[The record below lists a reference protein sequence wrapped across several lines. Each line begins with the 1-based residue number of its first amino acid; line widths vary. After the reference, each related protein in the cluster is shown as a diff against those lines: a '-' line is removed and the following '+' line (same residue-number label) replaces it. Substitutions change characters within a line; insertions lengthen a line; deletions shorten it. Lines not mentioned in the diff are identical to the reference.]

1 MAASIDPAVEA
12 ALADVRRDDTDT
24 NWALA
29 GYESNTSI
37 GLIGQGSGGVE
48 VKPLNAAQILA
59 TNCVHRSLLST

>member
-12 ALADVRRDDTDT
+12 ALAEVRRDDTDT

-48 VKPLNAAQILA
+48 VRHRNAAQTPA
-59 TNCVHRSLLST
+59 TNRLYRSSLRT

>member
-12 ALADVRRDDTDT
+12 ALAEVRRDDTDT

-37 GLIGQGSGGVE
+37 GLIAQGSGGVE
-48 VKPLNAAQILA
+48 VRRLCSRGADS
-59 TNCVHRSLLST
+59 RD